1 MSDPRHNW
9 AGNVHYG
16 STRTH
21 NPTTLQQLQE
31 IVATSSRVKVY
42 GARHSFNA
50 ITDTDA
56 DHICLDRM
64 DHSLSFDD
72 EQGTVTVSGGITY
85 GRLCVDLHAAG
96 RAIHNMASLP
106 HITLAGAVS
115 TATHGSGDGNG
126 NLATAVVGLELVRAD
141 GELVTLSR
149 EKDGDE
155 FAGAVVG
162 LGALGIVHRMTLAT
176 EPAFVMQQEVYQNMP
191 MDQANAHFD
200 AIFSDAYSVSFFI
213 DWQEERVN
221 EVWLKRRLNDG
232 VARPPA
238 PTFFGGALATRD
250 LHPIAEMDA
259 TGCTPQMGIPGPW
272 HERLPHFLVDS
283 VPASGN
289 ELQTEYFVDRK
300 YAVEAMAAVISLREQ
315 TRDVLKISEVRTMA
329 GDDLWLSMAYGHDTV
344 ALHFSWNN
352 DWPAVSRLL
361 PQLEERL
368 APYAPRPHW
377 GKLATLSGAEIQARY
392 PKAQDFRALAQRY
405 DPQGKFRNEY
415 LDSTIFA

>member
-1 MSDPRHNW
+1 MTHPRHNW
-9 AGNVHYG
+9 AGNVRYA
-16 STRTH
+16 SARTH
-21 NPTTLQQLQE
+21 NPTTLDQLQE
-31 IVATSSRVKVY
+31 TVAAASRVKVY

-64 DHSLSFDD
+64 DHSLSFD
-72 EQGTVTVSGGITY
+72 EQRGTVTVSGGITY
-85 GRLCVDLHAAG
+85 GVLCAALHRAG
-96 RAIHNMASLP
+96 RAIHNTASLP
-106 HITLAGAVS
+106 HITLAGAVA

-126 NLATAVVGLELVRAD
+126 VLATAVTGLELVRAD

-149 EKDGDE
+149 GQDGEE

-162 LGALGIVHRMTLAT
+162 LGALGVVHRLTLQT
-176 EPAFVMQQEVYQNMP
+176 EPAFVMQQEVYENVP
-191 MDQANAHFD
+191 MAQANEQFD

-221 EVWLKRRLNDG
+221 EVWLKRRLDDG
-232 VARPPA
+232 AAQTPA
-238 PTFFGGALATRD
+238 PTFHGGTLATRE
-250 LHPIAEMDA
+250 LHPIAAMDP

-289 ELQTEYFVDRK
+289 ELQTEYFVARAH
-300 YAVEAMAAVISLREQ
+300 AVGAMAALISLREEM
-315 TRDVLKISEVRTMA
+315 RDVLKISEVRSMA
-329 GDDLWLSMAYGHDTV
+329 GDDLWLSMAYGQETV

-361 PQLEERL
+361 PQVEERL
-368 APYAPRPHW
+368 APFAPRPHW

-392 PKAQDFRALAQRY
+392 PKAAAFRALAQRY

-415 LDSTIFA
+415 LDETIFA